1 MSLKNWGRIA
11 GLFGV
16 VVLFSAVFNWLF
28 VTGSVADVKVIA
40 RLAVGVIGI
49 AFWLVTNRGDKP
61 LGRGAFYGAVSA
73 VSALVLIGALAG
85 VNYIA
90 VKKPKSWDL
99 TKDRIFTLSDQTTG
113 VLQSLKEPVKIQAFY
128 AGAEPEYAELDA
140 RLRQY
145 KAQTDKLTVEFID
158 PFKHPGKVKEMN
170 ISQSGPRII
179 VTSGK

>member
-28 VTGSVADVKVIA
+28 VTGSVASAGVLA
-40 RLAVGVIGI
+40 RIAVGVVGV

-73 VSALVLIGALAG
+73 VSALVLIAALVGA
-85 VNYIA
+85 NYIA

-99 TKDRIFTLSDQTTG
+99 
-113 VLQSLKEPVKIQAFY
+113 
-128 AGAEPEYAELDA
+128 
-140 RLRQY
+140 
-145 KAQTDKLTVEFID
+145 
-158 PFKHPGKVKEMN
+158 
-170 ISQSGPRII
+170 
-179 VTSGK
+179 